1 MVSPQP
7 GASTS
12 RGLAEQQQPGPPQ
25 EGNPHAR
32 SIAVTARLADYDAI
46 AAVLDDW
53 WGRPVLGALPRLFLD
68 HFHGSSLVVDGEEG
82 PRAFLV
88 GILSP
93 SEPDRAYIQFVGVS
107 PAARGLGLARQL
119 YEEFF
124 ARWPAATGGGLVS
137 AVTAPVNSG
146 SVAFH
151 QAMGFT
157 VTGPVAGYDG
167 PGHDKILFERE
178 L

>member
-1 MVSPQP
+1 MV
-7 GASTS
+7 TS
-12 RGLAEQQQPGPPQ
+12 SSRA
-25 EGNPHAR
+25 AR
-32 SIAVTARLADYDAI
+32 PADYDAI
-46 AAVLDDW
+46 AAVVDDW

-68 HFHGSSLVVDGEEG
+68 HFHDSSLVVDGAAG
-82 PRAFLV
+82 PQAFLI

-93 SEPDRAYIQFVGVS
+93 SQRDRAYIQFVGVS
-107 PAARGLGLARQL
+107 PAARGRGLARQL

-124 ARWPAATGGGLVS
+124 DLARRDGRRLVS

-151 QAMGFT
+151 RAMGFT

-167 PGHDKILFERE
+167 PGHDKIFFERA